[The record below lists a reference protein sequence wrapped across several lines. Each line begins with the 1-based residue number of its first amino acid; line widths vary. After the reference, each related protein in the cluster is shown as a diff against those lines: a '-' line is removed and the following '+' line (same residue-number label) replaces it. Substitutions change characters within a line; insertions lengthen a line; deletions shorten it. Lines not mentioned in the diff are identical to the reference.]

1 MDETGLSP
9 SQRRGERGR
18 ELTKSELV
26 LAVAEKMNGM
36 KKKDV
41 EAVVETVFDCMTD
54 SLCRDERVE
63 IRGWGSFSVRNRE
76 ARKGRNPKTGDP
88 VEVPRKRVPFFTAG
102 KELKERVDL
111 TREPRSLMDSP
122 EAAAERPAAAETPA
136 GGMPGAPG
144 GAPGPGSGKS
154 G

>member
-9 SQRRGERGR
+9 AQRRGERGR

-63 IRGWGSFSVRNRE
+63 IRGWGSFSVRTRE
-76 ARKGRNPKTGDP
+76 ARKGRNPKTGEP

-122 EAAAERPAAAETPA
+122 GAGAESPA
-136 GGMPGAPG
+136 GGMVGAHG
-144 GAPGPGSGKS
+144 GSLGSGS
-154 G
+154 GESG

>member
-9 SQRRGERGR
+9 AQRRGERGR

-26 LAVAEKMNGM
+26 LAVAEKVNGM

-63 IRGWGSFSVRNRE
+63 IRGWGSFSVRTRE
-76 ARKGRNPKTGDP
+76 ARKGRNPKTGEP

-122 EAAAERPAAAETPA
+122 GAGAESPA
-136 GGMPGAPG
+136 GGMVGAHG
-144 GAPGPGSGKS
+144 GSLDPGSGES